1 VGDVTTTVLMRSD
14 GQNGDKEEGRNRE
27 GKDAK
32 GTLPA
37 KEEPD

>member
-1 VGDVTTTVLMRSD
+1 MTTTVLMRSHGED
-14 GQNGDKEEGRNRE
+14 REKEESRNRE
-27 GKDAK
+27 GKDAE